1 MSSNAVPQLRARLPR
16 IADAAIQRAR
26 LTVVPR
32 PRARAARAPRIPFVV
47 LVSAVLL
54 TGVVG
59 LLLFNTSM
67 QAAAFR
73 ETALENQASDLAA
86 RQEALETDVQALRD
100 PKRIAAA
107 AQRMGLVIPTTSAGV
122 IDLDT
127 GTISGNPVPAQGTPL
142 PLFPPPPT
150 KPAVLNPPPVT
161 VTATP
166 TQHTDGTGRSGRDHG
181 RSDHPARNGAA
192 DPDRGGSGPRLGD
205 GRAARR

>member
-1 MSSNAVPQLRARLPR
+1 MSYAAPQLRARLPR

-32 PRARAARAPRIPFVV
+32 PRTRAARAPRVPFVM

-73 ETALENQASDLAA
+73 ETSLENQVSDLAA

-100 PKRIAAA
+100 PKRIAHA
-107 AQRMGLVIPTTSAGV
+107 AQSMGLVIPTTTAGV
-122 IDLDT
+122 IDLAT
-127 GTISGNPVPAQGTPL
+127 GEISGNPVPAQGTPL
-142 PLFPPPPT
+142 PLFPPPPSR
-150 KPAVLNPPPVT
+150 PAALDPPT
-161 VTATP
+161 VHVAA
-166 TQHTDGTGRSGRDHG
+166 SHG
-181 RSDHPARNGAA
+181 VPDQ
-192 DPDRGGSGPRLGD
+192 DRGGSGPKLGD
-205 GRAARR
+205 GHRSARR